1 MHALLGGGGGDGCL
15 WACIQFRAYDMHFYL
30 EHTYLGLVVGHVDD
44 AFVAKRLAEMG
55 QPYPRVASCAFHHCS
70 SRFEQALH
78 VKCRLYA
85 YVDVYGCVCESACV
99 CVCDNVH
106 EHYTVQY
113 TANVSID
120 RMLQLLTDTSPS

>member
-1 MHALLGGGGGDGCL
+1 MHAYCMHVYNKDPGILFGAHATCMHYLGGGGGGGDGWL

-70 SRFEQALH
+70 SRSEQALH
-78 VKCRLYA
+78 VKCRLCA
-85 YVDVYGCVCESACV
+85 YVYVYGCVCVRV
-99 CVCDNVH
+99 CVC
-106 EHYTVQY
+106 
-113 TANVSID
+113 
-120 RMLQLLTDTSPS
+120 M